1 MHEMYFGLGSIFN
14 LRWVYGDVTP
24 LLSWGR
30 SEYMEEYICEN
41 NGHFEKEA
49 TLKIIQSLKTYKR
62 DKGHIGYKNS
72 L

>member
-1 MHEMYFGLGSIFN
+1 
-14 LRWVYGDVTP
+14 
-24 LLSWGR
+24 
-30 SEYMEEYICEN
+30 MEEYIREN